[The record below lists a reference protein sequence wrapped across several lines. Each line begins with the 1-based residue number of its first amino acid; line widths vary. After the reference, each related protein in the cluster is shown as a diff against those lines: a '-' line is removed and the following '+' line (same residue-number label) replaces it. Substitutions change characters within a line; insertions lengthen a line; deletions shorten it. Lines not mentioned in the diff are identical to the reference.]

1 MLWVGFTDW
10 MFLLSP
16 NQQCQRT
23 EENAKHYCPNRWPG
37 LILSYPPP
45 PADRRDI
52 APFMPVPEHIE
63 FVTALKLS
71 IYPSYSSDWL
81 WPRNGQAIIFLQLWF
96 LSSSF
101 FFFPRLF
108 SASTRGVA
116 LVRI

>member
-1 MLWVGFTDW
+1 MQSTTAPTGGLASF
-10 MFLLSP
+10 FLIHH
-16 NQQCQRT
+16 Q
-23 EENAKHYCPNRWPG
+23 
-37 LILSYPPP
+37 

-101 FFFPRLF
+101 F
-108 SASTRGVA
+108 
-116 LVRI
+116 LVYSQLPHVVWP